1 MWKPKLSH
9 KENNS
14 QQAWLD
20 YSRYDGGHNATEIFM
35 DLLPQNLHNRMT
47 EFYKAK
53 VIVTETQIEVI
64 KQDTLGQGRMM
75 IQGINDLLKDNW
87 EL

>member
-1 MWKPKLSH
+1 
-9 KENNS
+9 
-14 QQAWLD
+14 
-20 YSRYDGGHNATEIFM
+20 M

-75 IQGINDLLKDNW
+75 IQGINDLLKDN
-87 EL
+87 